1 MVFSRN
7 RSLRTEYYCFL
18 SFEGFYITRT
28 NFLFL
33 SFVFPL
39 SGSHRQ
45 SEALHATDDFAEV
58 FEKKVSP
65 RSMAGLLGLEW
76 C

>member
-1 MVFSRN
+1 
-7 RSLRTEYYCFL
+7 
-18 SFEGFYITRT
+18 
-28 NFLFL
+28 
-33 SFVFPL
+33 VFPL

>member
-1 MVFSRN
+1 
-7 RSLRTEYYCFL
+7 
-18 SFEGFYITRT
+18 
-28 NFLFL
+28 LF
-33 SFVFPL
+33 
-39 SGSHRQ
+39 GSHRQ

-58 FEKKVSP
+58 FEVKKKKKVSP